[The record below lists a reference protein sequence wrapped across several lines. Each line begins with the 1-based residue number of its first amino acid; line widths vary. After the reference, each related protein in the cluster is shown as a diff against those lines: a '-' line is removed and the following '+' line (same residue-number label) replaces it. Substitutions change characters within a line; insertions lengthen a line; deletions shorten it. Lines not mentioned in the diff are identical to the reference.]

1 VVAALERSVEIM
13 RLVAT
18 LLVTPLLFASCGVDK
33 RCDHVCTALRS
44 VRPDSEGYL
53 PRDKVF
59 GSVGITEA
67 DLSPFATLSGGS
79 CVLDC
84 GCWFEYTER
93 GSLSDILTK
102 KTIDEILNN
111 PNRTA
116 RAPQSQLMS
125 AVLIDRHSRELC
137 RVESPA
143 LRRWR
148 AAAEKE

>member
-1 VVAALERSVEIM
+1 M
-13 RLVAT
+13 RPIIT
-18 LLVTPLLFASCGVDK
+18 LLVIPLLVASCGVDK
-33 RCDHVCTALRS
+33 RCDHVCSALRS

-59 GSVGITEA
+59 KAAGITDA
-67 DLSPFATLSGGS
+67 DLSATAMFNGGS

-84 GCWFEYTER
+84 GCWFEFTER
-93 GSLSDILTK
+93 SYLSDTLTK

-143 LRRWR
+143 LLRWR
-148 AAAEKE
+148 VATEKK

>member
-1 VVAALERSVEIM
+1 M

-18 LLVTPLLFASCGVDK
+18 LLLTPVLFASCGVDK

-53 PRDKVF
+53 PREKVF
-59 GSVGITEA
+59 AAAGITES
-67 DLSPFATLSGGS
+67 DLCTLPTIGGGIYD
-79 CVLDC
+79 LDC
-84 GCWFEYTER
+84 GYWLEFTER
-93 GSLSDILTK
+93 RDLPDILPK

-111 PNRTA
+111 PNRKA
-116 RAPQSQLMS
+116 RAPQNQLMS
-125 AVLIDRHSRELC
+125 AVLIDKHSRELC

-148 AAAEKE
+148 VAAEKK